1 MEKTLTRSSA
11 TVRFSRAE
19 ITPRHVSFLYRKY
32 QDDLRAVR
40 KEQRELRTTRPEMK
54 AQLDDL
60 EAEITYLLIRD
71 ERPTTVVEIGSLH
84 GWSTT
89 WILRALR
96 DNRAGALFT
105 HDMID
110 NARRNVPVEL
120 AEGRWTFVPGDARDT
135 LRDHRHSIDHLFID
149 AAHTAS
155 FARWFV
161 GDLFPTVRAGTTVSV
176 HDVFHG
182 RRPWPVSEG
191 RVVLSWLAKN
201 RAGYFT
207 PSRRGAPHVNRKL
220 REVKEGLGLLESVH
234 DGRDDPMLF
243 FRMP

>member
-1 MEKTLTRSSA
+1 MAEELTLQYISD
-11 TVRFSRAE
+11 
-19 ITPRHVSFLYRKY
+19 LYVEY
-32 QDDLRAVR
+32 QDDLRAAR
-40 KEQRELRTTRPEMK
+40 KEQRELRTTSPGMK

-71 ERPTTVVEIGSLH
+71 SRPATVVEIGSLH

-96 DNRAGALFT
+96 DNRAGALIT
-105 HDMID
+105 HDLIG
-110 NARRNVPVEL
+110 NARRHVPADL
-120 AEGRWTFVPGDARDT
+120 AAGRWTFVPGDARET
-135 LRDHRHSIDHLFID
+135 LRDHRHRIDHLYID

-161 GDLFPTVRAGTTVSV
+161 RDLFPAVRPGVAVSV

-191 RVVLSWLAKN
+191 RVVLNWLA
-201 RAGYFT
+201 GHPHFT
-207 PSRRGAPHVNRKL
+207 ASRRAAPRVNRQL
-220 REVKEGLGLLESVH
+220 RDVKERLGLEKPVH
-234 DGRDDPMLF
+234 DGCDDPMLF